1 VQLRWTAVVLIGFF
15 IAVTLWLTHAHAG
28 VGGCVARI
36 RCVGALDLLRER
48 ESGELFP

>member
-28 VGGCVARI
+28 VGVVFRPRQNGLLLQR
-36 RCVGALDLLRER
+36 RLD
-48 ESGELFP
+48 